1 MGKVE
6 GTPMQSTVLPVTD
19 RYREAIYFSLRQQV
33 PWALL
38 SLLFMDGGNMARICA
53 IAMLGY
59 SAVLAL
65 MLIRRPHSPTSFD
78 IMFLR
83 WGFFPLY
90 SLVFGLGVA
99 LRNSA

>member
-1 MGKVE
+1 
-6 GTPMQSTVLPVTD
+6 MQSTVLPVTD

-38 SLLFMDGGNMARICA
+38 SLLFLDGGNMARICA

-59 SAVLAL
+59 SAAVAL
-65 MLIRRPHSPTSFD
+65 MMVRRPLSPSSFD

-90 SLVFGLGVA
+90 SLVFGPGLA
-99 LRNSA
+99 LHHLA